1 MFGVLCGQVGHSRGD
16 FLRTTYLKIPHS
28 IESYRFCTPFGY
40 ILPLVESISKGL
52 AKLHVFA
59 PHPTRRDSS
68 FVPHE
73 LASPRLVLKERSDYK
88 NRSTPVVRLGSNP
101 TSLSQNTID
110 QHIRV
115 GLIVLRRGRDSNPR
129 RVLPLGGFQDRCNQP
144 LCHPSSFILL

>member
-59 PHPTRRDSS
+59 SHPTRRDSS

-73 LASPRLVLKERSDYK
+73 LASPRLVFR
-88 NRSTPVVRLGSNP
+88 NVVTIKTEVLLWCGSVRI
-101 TSLSQNTID
+101 S
-110 QHIRV
+110 
-115 GLIVLRRGRDSNPR
+115 
-129 RVLPLGGFQDRCNQP
+129 
-144 LCHPSSFILL
+144 PSSRKTQSTNTSVLASLFCGGGGIRPRIPAILFHCVHKIDSVSWTATRNVSLQ